1 MPINFGD
8 IFIPKGKNP
17 QTPVVSLE
25 SSSSLDGKEKIVIN
39 LPKQYTMN
47 TAQPVKIDTD
57 ITEQNR
63 RIPWST
69 IPFVKP
75 ILLPKEV
82 LKAETINEQVKKPT
96 GTISG
101 DFKWT
106 TTKVKQ
112 KKKELNMFSPSSY

>member
-1 MPINFGD
+1 MPISFGD
-8 IFIPKGKNP
+8 IFIPKGKSP
-17 QTPVVSLE
+17 QTPAVSLE

-39 LPKQYTMN
+39 LPKQYKMN

-75 ILLPKEV
+75 IQLPKEV
-82 LKAETINEQVKKPT
+82 LKTETINEQVKKST
-96 GTISG
+96 GRG

-112 KKKELNMFSPSSY
+112 KKKELNMFSPSSF